1 MIQAMENIIIT
12 LSNGHS
18 YKILKETAIED
29 KRYCFAT
36 LLTEDEQ
43 ETEEYMFFVIINR
56 DGKEIMKLVEDNSIK
71 EQLLVLLTSQ
81 YCQFTETLGGV

>member
-1 MIQAMENIIIT
+1 MMEDLIIT

-43 ETEEYMFFVIINR
+43 ETEEYEFFEMINR
-56 DGKEIMKLVEDNSIK
+56 DGKEIMKLVENNSTK
-71 EQLLVLLTSQ
+71 EQLLVLLTSE
-81 YCQFTETLGGV
+81 YCKVAEELGGV